1 MKNYVW
7 SNVFEIG
14 QSLFKNNLKEGNR
27 KMKKQNFTLI
37 ELLVVIAIIA
47 ILAAMLLPALAKSR
61 EKAKQ
66 ISCTNNLRQ
75 WFFGA
80 QNYYETFN
88 DYSLMYGNMAGYD
101 SGDKGPYSWNE
112 YGSWLVGSIAKAG
125 KSNTGAAKS
134 WNNCRGFNAC
144 QSVNDDAKIQS
155 KWYPN
160 TLLKPRSYIISYGV
174 SWNSNTQIQYRKILT
189 IRNPS
194 KVVHFVDGVNECG
207 FNPWDPTH
215 VNPATNISDLSVNN
229 DTSGVRCRLSYRH
242 NGQVNYLM
250 LDGHAGA
257 TKKMLVCAG
266 TAANQLSVD
275 L

>member
-1 MKNYVW
+1 
-7 SNVFEIG
+7 
-14 QSLFKNNLKEGNR
+14 
-27 KMKKQNFTLI
+27 MKKQNFTLI

-66 ISCTNNLRQ
+66 ISCSNNLRQ

-80 QNYYETFN
+80 QNYYDTFN
-88 DYSLMYGNMAGYD
+88 DFSLMYGNMGGYD
-101 SGDKGPYSWNE
+101 AGDKGPYSWNE

-125 KSNTGAAKS
+125 KSNTGASKS
-134 WNNCRGFNAC
+134 WNNSRGFNAC

-160 TLLKPRSYIISYGV
+160 TLLKPRSYNISYGI
-174 SWNSNTQIQYRKILT
+174 SWNSNTQVMCRKILT

-194 KVVHFVDGVNECG
+194 RVVYLVDGVNECG
-207 FNPWDPTH
+207 FTPSDPAH
-215 VNPATNISDLSVNN
+215 VNPATNINDLSVNN
-229 DTSGVRCRLSYRH
+229 DTAGVRCRLSYRH
-242 NGQVNYLM
+242 NGQVNYVM
-250 LDGHAGA
+250 LDGHTGA
-257 TKKMLVCAG
+257 TKKMPVAAG
-266 TAANQLSVD
+266 VGASQLAVD